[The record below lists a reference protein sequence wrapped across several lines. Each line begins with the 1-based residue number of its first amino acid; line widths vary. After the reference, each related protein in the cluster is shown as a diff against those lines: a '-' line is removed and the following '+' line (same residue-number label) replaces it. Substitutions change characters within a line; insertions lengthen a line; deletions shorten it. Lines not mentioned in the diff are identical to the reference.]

1 MTRSEAT
8 LTEHLR
14 RAEREAARLRLA
26 IARALTLLPGR
37 PEAAETV
44 LERAMEGKHGK

>member
-1 MTRSEAT
+1 
-8 LTEHLR
+8 LR
-14 RAEREAARLRLA
+14 QPRQPIHQLRAAEQERDKLRLA

-37 PEAAETV
+37 PEAAEQV